1 MSKGSCQNVAL
12 GLDIGGTNIKAVTL
26 DFVGKILEQHH
37 NPSHADISP
46 AAVRDAIRA
55 TVRQFTHLHSIT
67 SIGIGCAGSVDHE
80 RGVVRNSPNFAR
92 WKNIPLRQW
101 VAEDFSL
108 PVVVDNDANC
118 AVLAEWK
125 LGAAQGAKN
134 VVLLT
139 LGTGIGGGVVIN
151 DQVYRGSTGSAAEL
165 GHFSIHADGIWCSCG
180 NRGCFER
187 YCSASALV
195 EKVPGST
202 ARDIMERAV
211 SEPYRSIVSTF
222 IDELS
227 IGITSI
233 ANIFDPD
240 VFIIGGAVSLGVV
253 NNLGRL
259 QDFVKKHAFP
269 AVGERMRIGVS
280 KFGHQS
286 GAVGAALLSSN
297 NSFNESLSP
306 LAPNV
311 SC

>member
-1 MSKGSCQNVAL
+1 MSKGSRLAL
-12 GLDIGGTNIKAVTL
+12 GLDIGGTNIKAVAL
-26 DFVGKILEQHH
+26 SPVGQILEQHQ

-46 AAVRDAIRA
+46 TAVREAIRA
-55 TVRQFTHLHSIT
+55 TVRQFTPLDSIT

-92 WKNIPLRQW
+92 WNNIPLREW
-101 VAEDFSL
+101 MAEDFSL

-118 AVLAEWK
+118 AVFAEWK
-125 LGAAQGAKN
+125 LGTAQGAKN

-139 LGTGIGGGVVIN
+139 LGTGIGGGVVI
-151 DQVYRGSTGSAAEL
+151 DDRVYRGSTGTAAEL

-195 EKVPGST
+195 GKVAGKS
-202 ARDIMERAV
+202 AEEIMEKANE
-211 SEPYRSIVSTF
+211 EPYKTIVSTF

-227 IGITSI
+227 IGITSL

-240 VFIIGGAVSLGVV
+240 VFVLGGAVSLGVV
-253 NNLGRL
+253 NYLGRL
-259 QDFVKKHAFP
+259 QGFVKRHAFP

-297 NSFNESLSP
+297 TSFTVSPSP